1 MSYRPLDFYRPAAP
15 APALLRVSTHK
26 RTGAAIEIFEVA
38 GPIDAAIAQVRAAG
52 YPRALVVVK

>member
-1 MSYRPLDFYRPAAP
+1 MSYRPLDFYRSAP
-15 APALLRVSTHK
+15 VAPALLRVAAHK
-26 RTGAAIEIFEVA
+26 KPGAALEVFEAA